1 MRREGPVLAEK
12 DRGAVS
18 APDYPDIKVEL
29 YSENGMRNIV
39 EKRFDAGVRFGETRN
54 CANDLLRRHL
64 TCCHSGTD
72 RSASGST
79 DAHDCSPLRLSL
91 AAMAE
96 RISRFQ
102 RLLL

>member
-39 EKRFDAGVRFGETRN
+39 EKRFDAGVRLGESVDQPRT
-54 CANDLLRRHL
+54 CCGV
-64 TCCHSGTD
+64 TCCHARTG
-72 RSASGST
+72 SASGST
-79 DAHDCSPLRLSL
+79 DAHNRSPLRLSL

-96 RISRFQ
+96 RISWFQ
-102 RLLL
+102 RLPL